1 MLFSND
7 LTGLKILII
16 RPFRV
21 EREVVV
27 PNEPAQPERS
37 SRIES
42 RLNSVLPG

>member
-1 MLFSND
+1 MLFPND

-27 PNEPAQPERS
+27 PNEPAEQS
-37 SRIES
+37 SCIES